1 MSPNPE
7 TTNAAADLPEIPEE
21 LALLPIFNNI
31 VYPMTIIPLA
41 IGQEQSIKLIDDA
54 LMASRMI
61 GLVALRNTDERPAE
75 LKPEDFY
82 TIGCAA
88 NVHRLLKMPDGT
100 LRVAV
105 QGVERIEIVEI
116 TQTEPYFRARVRVVP
131 DTVETGL
138 EMEALMRNLQGQ
150 VAQMAQLVPQFP
162 EELQTA
168 VINEDDPRRLAYL
181 LALYTRM
188 ELAERQALL
197 EETSVRRK
205 LERLS
210 EILRREVQVLQIGQ
224 QIQGQVNEEVSKT
237 QREYILRQQLQAIQ
251 RELGEDDTNAAEIQR
266 FREAIDQAN
275 MPPEARETAERELN
289 RLSRMNP
296 AAPDYSIARTYLE
309 MLTTLPWTVSTEDQL
324 NVSIAKQVLDED
336 HYDLEEI
343 KERILE
349 FLAVRELRRER
360 LNENAVDRPSEGAI
374 LCFVGPPGV
383 GKTSLGRSI
392 ARAMDRKFMRISLGG
407 LRDEAEIRGHRR
419 TYIGAMPGTIIQSL
433 RRVEVNNP
441 VFMLDEIDKLG
452 ADFRGDPA
460 SALLEVLD
468 PEQNNAFRDHY
479 LDVAFDLSNVMFIA
493 TANSLQPIPAPLRD
507 RMEIIQLSGYTLQQ
521 KLEIAKRYLLPE
533 QMRKHALTAADVQV
547 TDEALRV
554 TIEEYTR
561 EAGVRNLEREIATLC
576 RKVATEVVA
585 RKDTPQLLSDNGTAS
600 NQTTDAGM
608 FTLPTPA
615 ESTEQAPDPGPIVVD
630 AARARRYLGKQAF
643 FAEISERTERPG
655 VVTGLV
661 WTPVGGDII
670 FIEATKMPGS
680 KGFMLTGQLGEVM
693 RESARAALSYVRAE
707 ASSLGLPRD
716 FFNGVDIHLHVP
728 AGAIPKDGPS
738 AGIAMTTALA
748 SLLTGRPVKD
758 DVAMTGEVTLR
769 GKVLPI
775 GGLKEKVLAAHR
787 AGIKTVILPKRNERD
802 LDEIPDDLRAD
813 MQFIAVDHVEEV
825 LKAALREQ
833 PVEPPVEE
841 PREPQGRGGDLP
853 IRETIDEGVHI
864 VDSSVTVPDEE
875 PMDAPPV
882 PAQQG
887 RPE

>member
-1 MSPNPE
+1 MTSNPE
-7 TTNAAADLPEIPEE
+7 ITPVQPDPPDIPEE
-21 LALLPIFNNI
+21 LALLPISNNI

-61 GLVALRNTDERPAE
+61 GLVTLKNTETRPE
-75 LKPEDFY
+75 QITPDDFY

-116 TQTEPYFRARVRVVP
+116 TQTEPYYKARVRVVS
-131 DTVETGL
+131 DTVEQGL
-138 EMEALMRNLQGQ
+138 EVEALMRNLQGL

-197 EETSVRRK
+197 EEVSVRRK

-210 EILRREVQVLQIGQ
+210 EILRRELQVLQIGQ
-224 QIQGQVNEEVSKT
+224 QIQGQVNEEVNKT

-251 RELGEDDTNAAEIQR
+251 RELGEDDSNAAEIQR
-266 FREAIDQAN
+266 FREAIEQAQ
-275 MPPEARETAERELN
+275 MAQEARETAERELN

-296 AAPDYSIARTYLE
+296 AAPDYSITRTYLE
-309 MLTTLPWTVSTEDQL
+309 MLTTLPWNKRTDDQL
-324 NVSIAKQVLDED
+324 NVNVAKQVLDED

-360 LNENAVDRPSEGAI
+360 LHDERVDNSRSALGEGAI

-433 RRVEVNNP
+433 RRVGVNNP

-533 QMRKHALTAADVQV
+533 QLERHALHSEDVSV
-547 TDEALRV
+547 TEEALRV

-576 RKVATEVVA
+576 RKVATEVVT
-585 RKDTPQLLSDNGTAS
+585 RKDMPDGSS
-600 NQTTDAGM
+600 TDA
-608 FTLPTPA
+608 
-615 ESTEQAPDPGPIVVD
+615 SGPIVVD
-630 AARARRYLGKQAF
+630 EARARRYLGKQSYVP
-643 FAEISERTERPG
+643 EIAERTERPG

-670 FIEATKMPGS
+670 FIEATKMPGG

-693 RESARAALSYVRAE
+693 KESARAALSYIRSE
-707 ASSLGLPRD
+707 AATIGLPPD
-716 FFNGVDIHLHVP
+716 FFNGIDIHLHVP
-728 AGAIPKDGPS
+728 AGSIPKDGPS

-802 LDEIPDDLRAD
+802 LDDIPDELRVA
-813 MQFIAVDHVEEV
+813 MNFVLVDRVDEV
-825 LKAALREQ
+825 LAAALRQ
-833 PVEPPVEE
+833 RVVEPPVES
-841 PREPQGRGGDLP
+841 PGTHAVDGQPP
-853 IRETIDEGVHI
+853 IREGLDEGVHI
-864 VDSSVTVPDEE
+864 VDSSVTVADEE
-875 PMDAPPV
+875 PVDAPATPLKH
-882 PAQQG
+882 
-887 RPE
+887 

>member
-1 MSPNPE
+1 MTPNGGMTDQAVE
-7 TTNAAADLPEIPEE
+7 LPDIPEE

-61 GLVALRNTDERPAE
+61 GLVSLRNTDARPE
-75 LKPEDFY
+75 QITPQDFY

-105 QGVERIEIVEI
+105 QGVERFEIVEI
-116 TQTEPYFRARVRVVP
+116 TQTEPYFRARIRVMP
-131 DTVETGL
+131 DVTEPGL
-138 EMEALMRNLQGQ
+138 EVEALMRNLQGL
-150 VAQMAQLVPQFP
+150 VTQMAQLVPQFP
-162 EELQTA
+162 EELQMA

-181 LALYTRM
+181 MALYTRM
-188 ELAERQALL
+188 ELAERQAIL
-197 EETSVRRK
+197 EENSVRRK

-224 QIQGQVNEEVSKT
+224 QIQGQVNEEVNKS
-237 QREYILRQQLQAIQ
+237 QREYILRQQLAAIQ
-251 RELGEDDTNAAEIQR
+251 RELGEDDTNAAEIER
-266 FREAIDQAN
+266 FREAIEKAN
-275 MPPEARETAERELN
+275 MPQEARETVERELN

-309 MLTTLPWTVSTEDQL
+309 MLTTLPWAASSEDQL
-324 NVSIAKQVLDED
+324 NVAIAKQVLDED

-349 FLAVRELRRER
+349 FLAVRELRRSR
-360 LNENAVDRPSEGAI
+360 LNDATVDKPSEGAI

-433 RRVEVNNP
+433 RRVGVNNP

-452 ADFRGDPA
+452 SDFRGDPA

-493 TANSLQPIPAPLRD
+493 TANSLQPIPGPLRD

-533 QMRKHALTAADVQV
+533 QMQKHALTPADVTV
-547 TDEALRV
+547 TDGALRV
-554 TIEEYTR
+554 AIEEYTR

-576 RKVATEVVA
+576 RKVATELVTRASRVSS
-585 RKDTPQLLSDNGTAS
+585 SDAAAPLAEHTGDGAL
-600 NQTTDAGM
+600 
-608 FTLPTPA
+608 FPLPTPDEA
-615 ESTEQAPDPGPIVVD
+615 AGTSAPAAPEPIVVD
-630 AARARRYLGKQAF
+630 EERARRYLGKQSF
-643 FAEISERTERPG
+643 FAEVAERTERPG

-707 ASSLGLPRD
+707 AQALGLPRD
-716 FFNGVDIHLHVP
+716 FFNGIDIHLHVP

-738 AGIAMTTALA
+738 AGIAMTTALV
-748 SLLTGRPVKD
+748 SLLTGRPVRD

-775 GGLKEKVLAAHR
+775 GGLKEKALAAHR
-787 AGIKTVILPKRNERD
+787 AGIKTVILPQRNERD
-802 LDEIPDDLRAD
+802 LDEIPEELRSQ
-813 MQFIAVDHVEEV
+813 MQFVPVDHVDEV
-825 LKAALREQ
+825 LRIALREQ

-841 PREPQGRGGDLP
+841 PLPTERPHPGEPP
-853 IRETIDEGVHI
+853 IREAIDEGAHV
-864 VDSSVTVPDEE
+864 VDSSTTVPDEE
-875 PMDAPPV
+875 PFDAPPI
-882 PAQQG
+882 PAHE
-887 RPE
+887 R

>member
-1 MSPNPE
+1 M
-7 TTNAAADLPEIPEE
+7 
-21 LALLPIFNNI
+21 
-31 VYPMTIIPLA
+31 
-41 IGQEQSIKLIDDA
+41 
-54 LMASRMI
+54 
-61 GLVALRNTDERPAE
+61 
-75 LKPEDFY
+75 
-82 TIGCAA
+82 
-88 NVHRLLKMPDGT
+88 
-100 LRVAV
+100 
-105 QGVERIEIVEI
+105 
-116 TQTEPYFRARVRVVP
+116 
-131 DTVETGL
+131 
-138 EMEALMRNLQGQ
+138 
-150 VAQMAQLVPQFP
+150 
-162 EELQTA
+162 
-168 VINEDDPRRLAYL
+168 
-181 LALYTRM
+181 
-188 ELAERQALL
+188 
-197 EETSVRRK
+197 
-205 LERLS
+205 
-210 EILRREVQVLQIGQ
+210 LQIGQ
-224 QIQGQVNEEVSKT
+224 QIQGQVNEEVNKT

-251 RELGEDDTNAAEIQR
+251 RELGEDDSNAAEIQR
-266 FREAIDQAN
+266 FREAIDKAN
-275 MPPEARETAERELN
+275 MPQEARETAERELN

-324 NVSIAKQVLDED
+324 NVGIAKQVLDED

-533 QMRKHALTAADVQV
+533 QLQKHALTAADVVV

-585 RKDTPQLLSDNGTAS
+585 RKDAPQLLSDNGTPS
-600 NQTTDAGM
+600 NGAHDAAM
-608 FTLPTPA
+608 FALPSPA
-615 ESTEQAPDPGPIVVD
+615 ETTEQAPAPGPIVVD
-630 AARARRYLGKQAF
+630 EARARRYLGKQAF
-643 FAEISERTERPG
+643 FAEVSERTERPG

-670 FIEATKMPGS
+670 FIEATKMPGG

-707 ASSLGLPRD
+707 AASLGLPRD
-716 FFNGVDIHLHVP
+716 FFNGIDIHLHVP

-841 PREPQGRGGDLP
+841 PRGVQQPGGPP
-853 IRETIDEGVHI
+853 IREAIDEGVHI

-887 RPE
+887 RPA